1 MTSFSSGRELLLQV
15 ISRYRALDSY
25 ADTGQVL
32 DLTKPR
38 SAPLVFAT
46 ALRRPDFKFSF
57 SSPHPY
63 RPLSHL
69 VTRTQIGVREGRAYF
84 WDQSYSASSKL
95 EQEESLLMAIAGA
108 TGISRGSAHTIW
120 SLLFGD
126 EGRDFFSSLTRPRLR
141 RFSNFDGVRCHRL
154 VAQHPGFRRVE
165 FHIGVDDLLLR
176 ALVTRPGRYANLELR
191 TDIKLGVELSDAEL
205 DVPPPVDGS
214 AG

>member
-1 MTSFSSGRELLLQV
+1 MPYSSGRELLLHV
-15 ISRYRALDSY
+15 IARYRALDSY
-25 ADTGQVL
+25 ADTGQVA
-32 DLTKPR
+32 DPTKPR

-63 RPLSHL
+63 RPLRHL
-69 VTRTQIGVREGRAYF
+69 VSRTQIGVREGQVYF
-84 WDQSYSASSKL
+84 RDQSYSDSSKL
-95 EQEESLLMAIAGA
+95 EQEESLLMAVAGA

-141 RFSNFDGVRCHRL
+141 KFSNFDGVRCHRL
-154 VAQHPGFRRVE
+154 VAQHRGFRRVE

-176 ALVTRPGRYANLELR
+176 ALMTRHGRYTNLELR
-191 TDIKLGVELSDAEL
+191 TDIKLSVEFGEAEF